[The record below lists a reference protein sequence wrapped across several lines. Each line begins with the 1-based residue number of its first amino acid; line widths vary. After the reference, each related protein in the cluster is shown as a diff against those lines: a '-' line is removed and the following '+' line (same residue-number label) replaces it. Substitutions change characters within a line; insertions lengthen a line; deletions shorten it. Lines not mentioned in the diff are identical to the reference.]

1 MYKEKSRKRYR
12 IKFNDEELLKLN
24 KIMSDNKRKK
34 AMTVF
39 QYINKYIDDISG
51 FLEISLDRL
60 YKKFSRYHKKFSL
73 TYFKSLTELLVEL
86 ELLTIKKVGRLKFYG
101 KKILHKII
109 DEEKN
114 EEDTEVYKSEE
125 VEEVIEISE
134 VKEKKENKNFT
145 KASRE
150 NVLETAYEI
159 LEEAGLK
166 TGSRTYF
173 QVIESLNYI
182 LNKKDIHINGMTK
195 YIEKTIEDKVKKQTL
210 FKEKLINTRRKV
222 HKYNRFNDFK
232 QRERSEEEWN
242 KLEEGLLGWN

>member
-1 MYKEKSRKRYR
+1 MENKRSYS

-24 KIMSDNKRKK
+24 KIMSDKKRKK
-34 AMTVF
+34 AMSVF
-39 QYINKYIDDISG
+39 QYINKYIDNISG

-60 YKKFSRYHKKFSL
+60 YKKFSRYHKKISL
-73 TYFKSLTELLVEL
+73 TYFKELTELLVEL
-86 ELLTIKKVGRLKFYG
+86 GLLTIKKVGRLKFYG
-101 KKILHKII
+101 KKILHKVI
-109 DEEKN
+109 DGEEY
-114 EEDTEVYKSEE
+114 TEVHKSDE
-125 VEEVIEISE
+125 VEDVEDMIKISE
-134 VKEKKENKNFT
+134 VKEEKQKKKFT

-150 NVLETAYEI
+150 TVLETAYEI

-166 TGSRTYF
+166 TSSRTYF

-182 LNKKDIHINGMTK
+182 LNKKDIHIEGMK
-195 YIEKTIEDKVKKQTL
+195 DYIEKTIEDKVIKQTL
-210 FKEKLINTRRKV
+210 FKEKLINIRRKV